1 MELSHKMRARAGDA
15 GRLILLL
22 ISASGLYF
30 LLKLLVQKAVLE
42 SVLYGSTVAT

>member
-1 MELSHKMRARAGDA
+1 MELSHKMRAGDGDA

-30 LLKLLVQKAVLE
+30 LLKLLVQKAVRK